1 MERAYL
7 LLELAQGADRENLK
21 NAVGHGLPNSLALAT
36 FLVPGELIVHIESN
50 DMSSLTESIT
60 MIAQLEG
67 VTRTTVVVISRT

>member
-7 LLELAQGADRENLK
+7 LLELTQGADRENLK
-21 NAVGHGLPNSLALAT
+21 NAVGQGLPNSLALAT
-36 FLVPGELIVHIESN
+36 FLVPGELIVHIEST

-67 VTRTTVVVISRT
+67 VTRTTVLVISRT